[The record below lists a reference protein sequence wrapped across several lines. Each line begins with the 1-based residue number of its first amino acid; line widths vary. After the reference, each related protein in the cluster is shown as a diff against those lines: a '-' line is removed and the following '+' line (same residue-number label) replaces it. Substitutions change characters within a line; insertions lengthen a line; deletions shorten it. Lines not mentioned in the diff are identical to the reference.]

1 MSRYGSGGWAPY
13 VPVAERRRKA
23 MREVEKM
30 RKKGQSVAPVVI
42 EGWLIATTFW
52 GKAWCANL
60 ESYQDYENRL
70 PRGRTYVRN
79 GSVIDLQIASKEVR
93 AVVSGSSIYQV
104 KVSVAALP
112 QAVWRAICMDCS
124 AGIDSLVEL
133 LQGRFNK
140 GVMDRLCRQDN
151 GLFPK
156 PSEIK
161 FSCSCPDYA
170 SMCKHIAAVL
180 YGIGSRLDENP
191 ELLFLLRDVNHAD
204 LLAHIDTAVP
214 LAKQTPAS
222 ARLLETD
229 DISNLFGLDMAEWSV
244 ELELP
249 QPLAKI
255 VKPIPSKTAAKR
267 STKAPAKTPAMT
279 STETVAKTP
288 AKTSAKVPAKTLA
301 QVPERKPAVEK
312 PKTGTAP
319 KRNSAMA
326 NATPTKE
333 PEHTPVIEAE
343 RKKSVRKVVETRI
356 SVRNA
361 AQESTNSQKPLRVQ
375 SAGIE
380 SVETLAPDRKAE
392 RSRSNQS
399 DGVPFK
405 YQDPLFPEQTWSGK
419 GRRPKWVLDHL
430 KAGGEMEELE
440 VG

>member
-30 RKKGQSVAPVVI
+30 RKKGQPVAPVVI
-42 EGWLIATTFW
+42 EGRLIATTFW

-79 GSVIDLQIASKEVR
+79 GSVIDLQIASREVR

-112 QAVWRAICMDCS
+112 QAVWRAICADCS

-191 ELLFLLRDVNHAD
+191 ELLFLLREVDHTD
-204 LLAHIDTAVP
+204 LLAHMDTAVP
-214 LAKQTPAS
+214 LAKQAPKAG
-222 ARLLETD
+222 RLLETD
-229 DISNLFGLDMAEWSV
+229 DISQLFGLDMAEGSV
-244 ELELP
+244 ALEAP
-249 QPLAKI
+249 RPAVKM
-255 VKPIPSKTAAKR
+255 VKP
-267 STKAPAKTPAMT
+267 TP
-279 STETVAKTP
+279 AKTP
-288 AKTSAKVPAKTLA
+288 AKTSSKAPAKTSTDTQAKTSVKISAKTPAKTLA
-301 QVPERKPAVEK
+301 QVLERKPAVEK
-312 PKTGTAP
+312 PKTVTVQ
-319 KRNSAMA
+319 KRNSAIA
-326 NATPTKE
+326 QSTPTKE
-333 PEHTPVIEAE
+333 SERIPVIGAE
-343 RKKSVRKVVETRI
+343 RKKSVRKEVETRI
-356 SVRNA
+356 PIRNE
-361 AQESTNSQKPLRVQ
+361 AQDATNSQKSLRAQ

-380 SVETLAPDRKAE
+380 PVATLTADRNGE

-399 DGVPFK
+399 AGVPFK
-405 YQDPLFPEQTWSGK
+405 YQDPIFPEQTWSGR

>member
-1 MSRYGSGGWAPY
+1 MSRYGDGGWAPY

-30 RKKGQSVAPVVI
+30 RKKGQPVAPVVI
-42 EGWLIATTFW
+42 EGRLIATTFW

-93 AVVSGSSIYQV
+93 AIVSGSSIYQV

-112 QAVWRAICMDCS
+112 QAVWRALCADCS

-180 YGIGSRLDENP
+180 YGIGSRFDEHP
-191 ELLFLLRDVNHAD
+191 ELLFLLREVNHTD
-204 LLAHIDTAVP
+204 LLAHMDTAVP
-214 LAKQTPAS
+214 LAKQAPEAG
-222 ARLLETD
+222 RLLETD
-229 DISNLFGLDMAEWSV
+229 DISQLFGLDMAEGSV
-244 ELELP
+244 ELEVP
-249 QPLAKI
+249 RTSAKI
-255 VKPIPSKTAAKR
+255 VKPNP
-267 STKAPAKTPAMT
+267 
-279 STETVAKTP
+279 AKTP
-288 AKTSAKVPAKTLA
+288 AKTQAKTTTETLAKTSAKTPLKTPTETPAKTSVKTLA

-312 PKTGTAP
+312 PKTVTVP
-319 KRNSAMA
+319 KRSSAMA
-326 NATPTKE
+326 KPTPVKE
-333 PEHTPVIEAE
+333 PERISVIDAE
-343 RKKSVRKVVETRI
+343 RKKSVRKEVDPRI
-356 SVRNA
+356 PVRN
-361 AQESTNSQKPLRVQ
+361 E
-375 SAGIE
+375 
-380 SVETLAPDRKAE
+380 DRKSE
-392 RSRSNQS
+392 RSRNNQS
-399 DGVPFK
+399 DVVPFK
-405 YQDPLFPEQTWSGK
+405 YQDPIFPEQTWSGR
-419 GRRPKWVLDHL
+419 GRRPNWVLDHL

>member
-30 RKKGQSVAPVVI
+30 RKKGQPVAPVVI
-42 EGWLIATTFW
+42 EGRLIATTFW

-60 ESYQDYENRL
+60 ESYRDYENRL

-79 GSVIDLQIASKEVR
+79 GSVIDLQIAAKEVR

-112 QAVWRAICMDCS
+112 QAVWRAICADCS

-156 PSEIK
+156 PSEIQ

-180 YGIGSRLDENP
+180 YGMGSRLDENP
-191 ELLFLLRDVNHAD
+191 ELLFLLREVNHTD
-204 LLAHIDTAVP
+204 LLAHMDTAVP
-214 LAKQTPAS
+214 LAKQAPEAG
-222 ARLLETD
+222 RLLETD
-229 DISNLFGLDMAEWSV
+229 DISQLFGLDMAEGSV
-244 ELELP
+244 ALEVP
-249 QPLAKI
+249 RPLAKI
-255 VKPIPSKTAAKR
+255 VKPTPAKISTKPPAKT
-267 STKAPAKTPAMT
+267 STKAPAKT
-279 STETVAKTP
+279 
-288 AKTSAKVPAKTLA
+288 PAKTLA

-312 PKTGTAP
+312 PKTVTAP
-319 KRNSAMA
+319 KRSSAIA
-326 NATPTKE
+326 KPTPAKE
-333 PEHTPVIEAE
+333 PEPTPVIGAE
-343 RKKSVRKVVETRI
+343 RKKSVRKEVETRI
-356 SVRNA
+356 PVRNE
-361 AQESTNSQKPLRVQ
+361 AQDATNSQKPLRAQ
-375 SAGIE
+375 SAGIKA
-380 SVETLAPDRKAE
+380 VETRVPDRKGE
-392 RSRSNQS
+392 RSRSNQNAE
-399 DGVPFK
+399 VPFK
-405 YQDPLFPEQTWSGK
+405 YQDPIFPEQTWSGR

-430 KAGGEMEELE
+430 RAGGEMEELE